1 MYLSCGKAFSVLH
14 NRNRR
19 DVTDKVH
26 NSMYHLNSNYV
37 NNLKDSVDISGYFIH
52 FIWKSFTSRDYRL
65 VQAIC
70 GGYKIVLST
79 LPRFEILCLNYKNPK
94 LISASMNIISESNL

>member
-1 MYLSCGKAFSVLH
+1 MYLSCEKAFSVLH
-14 NRNRR
+14 NRTRR

-26 NSMYHLNSNYV
+26 NNMCHLNSNYV
-37 NNLKDSVDISGYFIH
+37 NKLKDSVDISGYFIH

-70 GGYKIVLST
+70 GGYKIVFCT
-79 LPRFEILCLNYKNPK
+79 FARFEIMCLNYKNPK